1 MKMTASIKNLLGANR
16 KALQFLHYAKGMDF
30 EQPFAVIEGTVSFTM
45 NSLKKKVVAS
55 EIIDDI
61 NNGNYALFIEVF
73 YPDTRIYNPELKIV
87 DIADKMKKFEQVD
100 NVFSFGNG
108 NSCEISNFCRVS
120 DFEDVRKGKVYTEKT
135 RWFLIVQDKKYIS
148 EKAEKKIDRTE
159 RVIEKGKHL
168 YQNNARISEK
178 SSIYSYHNHIDEK
191 DKSGYYIYDIHA
203 EYERRVNRL
212 KAEKAKQKADTEV
225 DKYIINAENL
235 KAKIDGL
242 KPLIIQLLNNN
253 ELKEL
258 KKLDDIFNSC
268 NGYSDLYKYSEIHI
282 KMLNNKEYKSIE
294 AMKREEEYIERI
306 YDKIYNIIIQ

>member
-30 EQPFAVIEGTVSFTM
+30 EQPFAVIEGTASFTM

-73 YPDTRIYNPELKIV
+73 YPDARIYNHELKIV

-100 NVFSFGNG
+100 SVFHFGNG
-108 NSCEISNFCRVS
+108 NSCGIGSFYRVL
-120 DFEDVRKGKVYTEKT
+120 DFEDIRKGKEYTEKT
-135 RWFLIVQDKKYIS
+135 RWFLVVQDKKYIS
-148 EKAEKKIDRTE
+148 KAEKKIDRTE

-178 SSIYSYHNHIDEK
+178 SSIYSYHNHSDEK

-225 DKYIINAENL
+225 DTYITNAENL

-253 ELKEL
+253 EF
-258 KKLDDIFNSC
+258 KKLDDIFCSW
-268 NGYSDLYKYSEIHI
+268 NGYSDLYKYSENHI

-294 AMKREEEYIERI
+294 AMKREEERIEHT
-306 YDKIYNIIIQ
+306 YDNIYNIIIQ

>member
-1 MKMTASIKNLLGANR
+1 MEMKTSVRNLLGANR

-30 EQPFAVIEGTVSFTM
+30 EQPFAIIEGTDPFTM
-45 NSLKKKVVAS
+45 NSLKKQVVAS

-73 YPDTRIYNPELKIV
+73 YPDTRIYNHELKIV

-108 NSCEISNFCRVS
+108 NSCEIRNFCRVS

-135 RWFLIVQDKKYIS
+135 RWFLVVQDKKYIS
-148 EKAEKKIDRTE
+148 KAEKKTDRTE

-178 SSIYSYHNHIDEK
+178 SSIYSYHNHSDEK
-191 DKSGYYIYDIHA
+191 DKSGYYISDIHA
-203 EYERRVNRL
+203 EYERRAKML

-253 ELKEL
+253 ELK
-258 KKLDDIFNSC
+258 KLEDIFNSWH
-268 NGYSDLYKYSEIHI
+268 GYSDLYKYCENHM
-282 KMLNNKEYKSIE
+282 KMLSNKEYKSIE
-294 AMKREEEYIERI
+294 AMKREEERIEHI
-306 YDKIYNIIIQ
+306 YDDIYNIIIQ